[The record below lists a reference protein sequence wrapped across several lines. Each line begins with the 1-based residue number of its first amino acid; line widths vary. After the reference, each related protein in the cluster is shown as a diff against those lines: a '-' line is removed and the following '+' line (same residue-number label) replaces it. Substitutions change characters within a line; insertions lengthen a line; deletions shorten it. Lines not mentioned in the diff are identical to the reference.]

1 MEIRELL
8 VSCYAELDNGV
19 TCAVP
24 IEVFEQRVLNRN
36 VPFDVYSQEL
46 DSAIADGN
54 FAILSPGMI
63 GFIDSDACQAAAG
76 FQRQASC

>member
-19 TCAVP
+19 TSAVP
-24 IEVFEQRVLNRN
+24 IDVFEQRVLNCN
-36 VPFDVYSQEL
+36 VPFDVYAQGL

-63 GFIDSDACQAAAG
+63 AFIKSDVCQAGAG
-76 FQRQASC
+76 FPG

>member
-8 VSCYAELDNGV
+8 VSCYFELDNGV
-19 TCAVP
+19 TPAVP
-24 IEVFEQRVLNRN
+24 LEVFEQRVLNRQ
-36 VPFDVYSQEL
+36 VPFDVYAQEL

-63 GFIDSDACQAAAG
+63 GFIDNSACQAVAG
-76 FQRQASC
+76 Q